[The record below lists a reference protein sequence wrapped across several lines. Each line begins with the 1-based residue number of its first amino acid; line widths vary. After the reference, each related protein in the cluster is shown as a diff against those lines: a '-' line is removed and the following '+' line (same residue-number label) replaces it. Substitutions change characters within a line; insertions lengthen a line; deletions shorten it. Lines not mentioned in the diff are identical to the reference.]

1 MAPPQ
6 VRKCYVPDCQ
16 YKTPEN
22 LNTLELQIRDLE
34 LHLKG
39 AHHELGRANDSLLS
53 QGGAG
58 AAKPDKLPRPT
69 LEEGITEADWVW
81 FEERWTR
88 YKRSTGLDGQN
99 VIDHLWA
106 CATDGLARR
115 CYDAGN
121 CDKITEKNLLQRM
134 KKMSIRAQN
143 KLVNIVE
150 FLSMTQNHDE
160 PVAQFIS
167 RLHGQAKVCDFS
179 IKCTAECCENNDS
192 MITYADNMV
201 SHQLV
206 RGLQD
211 TSVQEKVLALAA
223 TDKDL
228 NLKKISEFVE
238 AQETGSRSS
247 KLLGGA
253 AGINVISDYKKKN
266 FSRPAIEASKQN
278 EQDKNNENDLP
289 CNYCGYFGHGTTPK
303 THIRQTRCPAF
314 GKACSKCGELG
325 HFGKVCRQKKE
336 SSNKESVEA
345 QAIFGVG
352 DSSDDDND
360 DNIVVYAV
368 TTGKQRPKPK
378 KDSLYSFN
386 SKGRAFVKHISTDKS
401 GKWIN
406 SCPESL
412 PSVSVT
418 MSVSESG
425 YYETALPRPV
435 VHKETRVRAIPD
447 TAAQITLAG
456 TDLIDSMNISRRSLI
471 QVSQRVKGVSSQALP
486 IIGALLLDI
495 TGQDKE
501 GHSITSRQLVYI
513 AKGAQRIL
521 LSRKACQELGI
532 ISSDFPMVGAHE
544 HCVAMSKAENDRQLS
559 DTDDQDTHT
568 DTDIQTVSVNTIFGD
583 CIASIDSIHQ
593 SDDTFHRSNN
603 TIHQSK
609 NIFRQSNS
617 NFRQSNS
624 TFRQSNS
631 TFCQSKNTFRQGNSI
646 IHQGNNIIN
655 QGVNNFQQNN
665 ISDPWTLVT
674 PRRHRRRLQH
684 QGGRP
689 RGEGDKD
696 SRYHTKYGSRGQLPT
711 CAVSAT

>member
-6 VRKCYVPDCQ
+6 VRKCYVPDCE

-167 RLHGQAKVCDFS
+167 RLHGQAKVCNFS
-179 IKCTAECCENNDS
+179 IKCTAECCEDNDS

-266 FSRPAIEASKQN
+266 FSKHAIEASKQN
-278 EQDKNNENDLP
+278 EQDKNNEDDLP

-345 QAIFGVG
+345 QAIFGVD
-352 DSSDDDND
+352 DSSDDNVE
-360 DNIVVYAV
+360 IYAV

-378 KDSLYSFN
+378 KNSLYSFN
-386 SKGRAFVKHISTDKS
+386 KGRACVQHISTDKS
-401 GKWIN
+401 GKWTN

-412 PSVSVT
+412 PSVIVT

-425 YYETALPRPV
+425 YYQTALPRPV
-435 VHKETRVRAIPD
+435 VHKETCVEAIPD

-456 TDLIDSMNISRRSLI
+456 TDLINSMNISRQSLI
-471 QVSQRVKGVSSQALP
+471 QVSQRIVGVSSQALP

-501 GHSITSRQLVYI
+501 GHSITSTQLVYI
-513 AKGAQRIL
+513 AKGAKRIL
-521 LSRKACQELGI
+521 LSKKACQELGI
-532 ISSDFPMVGAHE
+532 ISSDFPMIGAHE
-544 HCVAMSKAENDRQLS
+544 HCVASSQVEKSRQLS
-559 DTDDQDTHT
+559 DTEDQDTHT

-583 CIASIDSIHQ
+583 CIASIDPIHQ
-593 SDDTFHRSNN
+593 SRN
-603 TIHQSK
+603 
-609 NIFRQSNS
+609 
-617 NFRQSNS
+617 
-624 TFRQSNS
+624 TFRQSNT
-631 TFCQSKNTFRQGNSI
+631 TFRHSNNTFRQSNNTFRQSNNI
-646 IHQGNNIIN
+646 IHQG
-655 QGVNNFQQNN
+655 VDTFQQNN

-674 PRRHRRRLQH
+674 HRRQHRRLRH

-711 CAVSAT
+711 CAVSST

>member
-6 VRKCYVPDCQ
+6 VRKCYVPDCE

-160 PVAQFIS
+160 PVAQFVS
-167 RLHGQAKVCDFS
+167 RLHGQAKVCNFS
-179 IKCTAECCENNDS
+179 VKCTAECCEDNDS

-266 FSRPAIEASKQN
+266 FSKHAIEASKQN
-278 EQDKNNENDLP
+278 EQDKNNEDDLP

-345 QAIFGVG
+345 QAIFGV
-352 DSSDDDND
+352 DDTSDDNVE
-360 DNIVVYAV
+360 IYAV

-378 KDSLYSFN
+378 KNSLYSFN
-386 SKGRAFVKHISTDKS
+386 KGRACVQHISTDKS
-401 GKWIN
+401 GKWTN

-412 PSVSVT
+412 PSVIVT

-425 YYETALPRPV
+425 YYQTALPRPV
-435 VHKETRVRAIPD
+435 VHKETCVEAIPD

-456 TDLIDSMNISRRSLI
+456 TDLINSMNISRQSLI
-471 QVSQRVKGVSSQALP
+471 QVSQRIVGVSSQTLP

-501 GHSITSRQLVYI
+501 GHSITSTQLVYI
-513 AKGAQRIL
+513 AKGAKRIL
-521 LSRKACQELGI
+521 LSKKACQELGI
-532 ISSDFPMVGAHE
+532 ISSDFPMIGAHE
-544 HCVAMSKAENDRQLS
+544 HCVASSQVEKSRQLS
-559 DTDDQDTHT
+559 DTEDQDTHT

-583 CIASIDSIHQ
+583 CIASIDPIHQ
-593 SDDTFHRSNN
+593 SSDTS
-603 TIHQSK
+603 
-609 NIFRQSNS
+609 RQSNT
-617 NFRQSNS
+617 
-624 TFRQSNS
+624 TFRQSN
-631 TFCQSKNTFRQGNSI
+631 NTFRQSNNTFRQSNNI
-646 IHQGNNIIN
+646 IHQG
-655 QGVNNFQQNN
+655 VDTFQQNN
-665 ISDPWTLVT
+665 MSDPWTLVT
-674 PRRHRRRLQH
+674 HRRQHRRLRH

>member
-6 VRKCYVPDCQ
+6 VRKCYVPDCE

-160 PVAQFIS
+160 PVAQFVS
-167 RLHGQAKVCDFS
+167 RLHGQAKVCNFS
-179 IKCTAECCENNDS
+179 VKCTAECCEDNDS

-266 FSRPAIEASKQN
+266 FSKHAIEASKQN
-278 EQDKNNENDLP
+278 EQDKNNEDDLP

-345 QAIFGVG
+345 QAIFGVD
-352 DSSDDDND
+352 DSSDDNVE
-360 DNIVVYAV
+360 IYAV

-378 KDSLYSFN
+378 KNSLYSFN
-386 SKGRAFVKHISTDKS
+386 KGRACVQHISTDKS
-401 GKWIN
+401 GKWTN

-412 PSVSVT
+412 PSVIVT

-425 YYETALPRPV
+425 YYQTALPRPV
-435 VHKETRVRAIPD
+435 VHKETCVEAIPD

-456 TDLIDSMNISRRSLI
+456 TDLINSMNISRQSLI
-471 QVSQRVKGVSSQALP
+471 QVSQRIKDVSSQALP

-501 GHSITSRQLVYI
+501 GHSITSTQLVYI
-513 AKGAQRIL
+513 AKGAKRIL
-521 LSRKACQELGI
+521 LSKKACQELGI
-532 ISSDFPMVGAHE
+532 ISSDFPMIGAHE
-544 HCVAMSKAENDRQLS
+544 HCVASSQVEKSRQLS
-559 DTDDQDTHT
+559 DTEDQDTHT

-583 CIASIDSIHQ
+583 CIASIDPIHQ
-593 SDDTFHRSNN
+593 SNN
-603 TIHQSK
+603 
-609 NIFRQSNS
+609 
-617 NFRQSNS
+617 
-624 TFRQSNS
+624 TFRQSNT
-631 TFCQSKNTFRQGNSI
+631 TFRQSNNTFRQSNNI
-646 IHQGNNIIN
+646 IHQG
-655 QGVNNFQQNN
+655 VDTFQQNN

-674 PRRHRRRLQH
+674 HRRQHRRLRH

>member
-6 VRKCYVPDCQ
+6 VRKCYVPDCE

-88 YKRSTGLDGQN
+88 YKRSTGLDGQH

-160 PVAQFIS
+160 PVAQFVS
-167 RLHGQAKVCDFS
+167 RLHGQAKVCNFS
-179 IKCTAECCENNDS
+179 VKCTAECCEDNDS

-266 FSRPAIEASKQN
+266 FSKHAIEASKQN
-278 EQDKNNENDLP
+278 EQDKNNEDDLP
-289 CNYCGYFGHGTTPK
+289 CNYYGYFGHGTTPK

-345 QAIFGVG
+345 QAIFGV
-352 DSSDDDND
+352 DDTSDDNVE
-360 DNIVVYAV
+360 IYAV

-378 KDSLYSFN
+378 KNSLYSFN
-386 SKGRAFVKHISTDKS
+386 KGRACVQHISTDKS
-401 GKWIN
+401 GKWTN

-412 PSVSVT
+412 PSVIVT

-425 YYETALPRPV
+425 YYQTALPRPV
-435 VHKETRVRAIPD
+435 VHKETCVEAIPD

-456 TDLIDSMNISRRSLI
+456 TDLINSMNISRQSLI
-471 QVSQRVKGVSSQALP
+471 QVSQRIKDVSSQALP

-501 GHSITSRQLVYI
+501 GHSITSTQLVYI
-513 AKGAQRIL
+513 AKGAKRIL
-521 LSRKACQELGI
+521 LSRIACQELGI
-532 ISSDFPMVGAHE
+532 ISSDFPMIGAHE
-544 HCVAMSKAENDRQLS
+544 HCVDSSQVEKSRQLS
-559 DTDDQDTHT
+559 DSEDQDTHT

-583 CIASIDSIHQ
+583 CIASIDPIHQ
-593 SDDTFHRSNN
+593 SSDTFRQRN
-603 TIHQSK
+603 T
-609 NIFRQSNS
+609 
-617 NFRQSNS
+617 
-624 TFRQSNS
+624 TFRQSNN
-631 TFCQSKNTFRQGNSI
+631 TIRQSNNF
-646 IHQGNNIIN
+646 IHQG
-655 QGVNNFQQNN
+655 VDTFQQNN

-674 PRRHRRRLQH
+674 HRRQHRRLRH

>member
-6 VRKCYVPDCQ
+6 VRKCYVPDCE

-160 PVAQFIS
+160 PVAQFVS
-167 RLHGQAKVCDFS
+167 RLHGQAKVCNFS
-179 IKCTAECCENNDS
+179 VKCTAECCEDNDS

-266 FSRPAIEASKQN
+266 FSKHAIEASKQN
-278 EQDKNNENDLP
+278 EQDKNNEDDLP

-345 QAIFGVG
+345 QAIFGVD
-352 DSSDDDND
+352 DSSDDNVE
-360 DNIVVYAV
+360 IYAV

-378 KDSLYSFN
+378 KNSLYSFN
-386 SKGRAFVKHISTDKS
+386 KGRACVQHISTDKS
-401 GKWIN
+401 GKWTN

-412 PSVSVT
+412 PSVIVT

-425 YYETALPRPV
+425 YYQTALPRPV
-435 VHKETRVRAIPD
+435 VHKETCVEAIPD

-456 TDLIDSMNISRRSLI
+456 TDLINSMNISRQSLI
-471 QVSQRVKGVSSQALP
+471 QVSQRIVGVSSQALP

-501 GHSITSRQLVYI
+501 GHSITSTQLVYI
-513 AKGAQRIL
+513 AKGAKRIL
-521 LSRKACQELGI
+521 LSKKACQELGI
-532 ISSDFPMVGAHE
+532 ISSDFPMIGAHE
-544 HCVAMSKAENDRQLS
+544 HCVASSQVEKSRQLS
-559 DTDDQDTHT
+559 DTEDQDTHT

-583 CIASIDSIHQ
+583 CIASIDPIHQ
-593 SDDTFHRSNN
+593 SSD
-603 TIHQSK
+603 
-609 NIFRQSNS
+609 
-617 NFRQSNS
+617 
-624 TFRQSNS
+624 TFRQSNT
-631 TFCQSKNTFRQGNSI
+631 TFRQSNNTFRQSNNI
-646 IHQGNNIIN
+646 IHQG
-655 QGVNNFQQNN
+655 VDTFQQNN

-674 PRRHRRRLQH
+674 HRRQHRRLRH